1 MANPLTF
8 LLPLRFHK
16 TQSVLVVQVGD
27 VDQAVAVGRR
37 ARTLFPGC
45 EVDAL
50 IREDDAVAV
59 RPDVFDRIVTVR
71 WEERFD
77 VVRRLRARRYD
88 AVAMLFSGQGARAYR
103 IIPYLLRTRA
113 ILFFNDHLD
122 YFPLNVLRLSSLA
135 QHVSGHA
142 NPGALLRWAAGRAV
156 VLPLATLF
164 LLASTARI
172 YLGAWRRHWGLRGH
186 RGA

>member
-27 VDQAVAVGRR
+27 VDQTVAVARR
-37 ARTLFPGC
+37 VRTLFPGC
-45 EVDAL
+45 EVEGL
-50 IREDDAVAV
+50 IRDDDAAAV
-59 RPDVFDRIVTVR
+59 RADAFDRVTTVR

-88 AVAMLFSGQGARAYR
+88 AVAVLLSGEGARAYR
-103 IIPYLLRTRA
+103 MMPYLLRTRA
-113 ILFFNDHLD
+113 ILLFNDHLD

-142 NPGALLRWAAGRAV
+142 SPGALVRWAAGRAV

-172 YLGAWRRHWGLRGH
+172 YLRAWRRDLLTR
-186 RGA
+186 RRA